1 MPGYHDVKAKL
12 SHADLVATFE
22 DLSNRLAERGVR
34 AHMYIIGGAAMVFS
48 HRRSRTTVDVDALII
63 SPRKVVLEVAAE
75 VARDRNLGAGWLN
88 DDWRWVPSGLP
99 RLQPDTTA
107 EVVFET
113 PHLVVTGASPRHMLA
128 LKMRT
133 IARGSQAD
141 AENIE
146 TLVRKLDVKS
156 VDEDQ
161 EILQSVFPGDEVD
174 PRMAKLLKEML
185 HKKDRGAVRRGS
197 RTRNEE

>member
-1 MPGYHDVKAKL
+1 MRGYHDEKAKL

-48 HRRSRTTVDVDALII
+48 HRRSRTTVDVDALTIN
-63 SPRKVVLEVAAE
+63 PREAVLEAAAE

-88 DDWRWVPSGLP
+88 DDWRWVPGGLP

-113 PHLVVTGASPRHMLA
+113 PYLVVTGASPRHMLA

-141 AENIE
+141 AEDIE
-146 TLVRKLDVKS
+146 TLVRQLNVIS
-156 VDEDQ
+156 VDEAQ
-161 EILQSVFPGDEVD
+161 EILQSVFPDDAMD

-185 HKKDRGAVRRGS
+185 DRKDRAAVRRG
-197 RTRNEE
+197 RRPRNEG